1 MNLMRLLD
9 ELRILS
15 QNGVKYAENPY
26 DKQRYERILTLT
38 NQYYGEALSLPPAE
52 VRNRFAAELGHIT
65 PKVGA
70 EAAIFNSA
78 GDILLMQRVDDG
90 TWCLPCGWV
99 DPNESPADAAVRETK
114 EETGLTVEVVKLIDV
129 YYHAPSAEFGP
140 HGRIDVLYYCS
151 IVGGS
156 LELSYEGDAL
166 EYWNIDDVPVWHKQ
180 HETYARDAEHMRS
193 KNA

>member
-15 QNGVKYAENPY
+15 QNGLEYADNPY
-26 DKQRYERILTLT
+26 DKERYERILTLT
-38 NQYYGEALSLPPAE
+38 SQYYGKALSLPPAE
-52 VRNRFAAELGHIT
+52 VRNRFAAEFGHIT

-99 DPNESPADAAVRETK
+99 DPNESPADTAVRETK
-114 EETGLTVEVVKLIDV
+114 EETGLNIEVAKLIDV
-129 YYHAPSAEFGP
+129 YYHAPSDEFGP
-140 HGRIDVLYYCS
+140 HGRIDVLYHCS
-151 IVGGS
+151 VVGGT
-156 LELSYEGDAL
+156 LELSDEGEAL
-166 EYWNIDDVPVWHKQ
+166 EYWNIDDVPDWHKQ
-180 HETYARDAEHMRS
+180 HKTYAGDAEHMRS